1 MVIAEFNP
9 QTGILDS
16 KFVGD
21 VAIKEIIDY
30 IIATKK
36 NESYPRVLKILTDA
50 SKANM
55 HFLPD
60 DLVKIV
66 EENNKSIEK
75 YDYIIDAIV
84 LSSPKETALSIL
96 YQELAKN
103 KKYKFQVF
111 STREAAAKWLT
122 NNKANTTSNN
132 A

>member
-55 HFLPD
+55 NFLPD

>member
-21 VAIKEIIDY
+21 VTFKEIVDY

-36 NESYPRVLKILTDA
+36 NKSYPGVLKILTDA
-50 SKANM
+50 TKANM
-55 HFLPD
+55 NFLPD
-60 DLVKIV
+60 DLGIIV
-66 EENNKSIEK
+66 EENNKSLEK

-96 YQELAKN
+96 YQEIAKN
-103 KKYKFQVF
+103 KKYKFKVF
-111 STREAAAKWLT
+111 STREAATKWLT
-122 NNKANTTSNN
+122 NINPNATSNN